1 MSENKYSQL
10 NHNELLKGVKI
21 DKEKLAEI
29 VSKKT
34 TNPLAL
40 KTVGKSITNE
50 MLNEMITLQ
59 KEKEH
64 RTEQY
69 NQSVLRTLEKIE
81 QNTGNLYQIVQLLNT
96 QTDKQDTII
105 ELLTEVLA
113 ISTSATKE
121 EAEGKY
127 RSVMKKITTVTEDVE
142 TIQKLSG
149 FAQMVFQMFQ
159 SLG

>member
-1 MSENKYSQL
+1 
-10 NHNELLKGVKI
+10 
-21 DKEKLAEI
+21 
-29 VSKKT
+29 
-34 TNPLAL
+34 
-40 KTVGKSITNE
+40 NE

-59 KEKEH
+59 KEKED

-113 ISTSATKE
+113 ISTSVTKE

>member
-1 MSENKYSQL
+1 MSKVNTTYSVPNMLERYDMGISISESLQ
-10 NHNELLKGVKI
+10 E
-21 DKEKLAEI
+21 ELAEHHR
-29 VSKKT
+29 
-34 TNPLAL
+34 
-40 KTVGKSITNE
+40 
-50 MLNEMITLQ
+50 
-59 KEKEH
+59 EKE
-64 RTEQY
+64 EY
-69 NQSVLRTLEKIE
+69 KQSVLKTLQSIE

-96 QTDKQDTII
+96 QADKQDTII

-127 RSVMKKITTVTEDVE
+127 RTVMKKITTVTDDVE
-142 TIQKLSG
+142 TIQKLTG

>member
-1 MSENKYSQL
+1 MNSNRNDLMSKINTTYSVPNMLERYDMGISESLQ
-10 NHNELLKGVKI
+10 E
-21 DKEKLAEI
+21 ELAEHHR
-29 VSKKT
+29 
-34 TNPLAL
+34 
-40 KTVGKSITNE
+40 
-50 MLNEMITLQ
+50 
-59 KEKEH
+59 EKE
-64 RTEQY
+64 EY
-69 NQSVLRTLEKIE
+69 KQSVLKTLQSIE

-96 QTDKQDTII
+96 QADKQDTII

-127 RSVMKKITTVTEDVE
+127 RTVMKKIITVTDDVE
-142 TIQKLSG
+142 TIQKLTG

>member
-10 NHNELLKGVKI
+10 NRNELLKGVKI
-21 DKEKLAEI
+21 DPEKPAGRVNIANQLG
-29 VSKKT
+29 
-34 TNPLAL
+34 L

-50 MLNEMITLQ
+50 MLNEIVTLQ

-64 RTEQY
+64 QTEQY
-69 NQSVLRTLEKIE
+69 NQSVLQTLEKIE

-127 RSVMKKITTVTEDVE
+127 RTVMKKITTVTEDVE
-142 TIQKLSG
+142 TIQKLTG
-149 FAQMVFQMFQ
+149 FAQMIFQMFQ